1 MLSCQW
7 SISRIKECHGYSST
21 EQGQRE
27 ITHNIKAIE
36 LLITTRILQPFIL
49 TEELIAKYLDK
60 VLSTNFLINSQ
71 Q

>member
-7 SISRIKECHGYSST
+7 SISRIKEFHGYSST
-21 EQGQRE
+21 EQGQWE

-49 TEELIAKYLDK
+49 ALELITKYFDK